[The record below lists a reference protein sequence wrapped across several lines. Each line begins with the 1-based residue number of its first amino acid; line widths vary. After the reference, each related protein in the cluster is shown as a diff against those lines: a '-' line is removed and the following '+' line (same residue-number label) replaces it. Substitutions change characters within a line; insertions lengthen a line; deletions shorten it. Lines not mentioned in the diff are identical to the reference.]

1 MPVMNSNSA
10 NSRFLLLPEQGE
22 QSVSAQQPVVRRYS
36 LARLPS
42 VRAEPLPKERGR
54 D

>member
-1 MPVMNSNSA
+1 MLVMNSNSA
-10 NSRFLLLPEQGE
+10 NSRFLLLPELNE

-42 VRAEPLPKERGR
+42 LRAEPLPQERGR
-54 D
+54 E